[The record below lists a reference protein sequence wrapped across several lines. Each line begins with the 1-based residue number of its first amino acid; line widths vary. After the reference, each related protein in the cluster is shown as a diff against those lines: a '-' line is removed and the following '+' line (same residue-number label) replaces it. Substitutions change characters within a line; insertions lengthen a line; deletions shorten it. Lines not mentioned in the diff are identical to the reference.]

1 MFGKEGPPPS
11 AVAVQL
17 SRYLSTAD
25 LPGLLSIC
33 RSNFHEIDKVTR
45 VTARHRLARLGP
57 GPGADVQQRLLEE
70 MNEQLPDL
78 KVQQLANTLWSL
90 GCLLISR
97 PPILDGVAW
106 RRVRDI
112 EGFGAQERANFF
124 CGRACSGTC

>member
-1 MFGKEGPPPS
+1 M
-11 AVAVQL
+11 
-17 SRYLSTAD
+17 
-25 LPGLLSIC
+25 
-33 RSNFHEIDKVTR
+33 TR
-45 VTARHRLARLGP
+45 VAALHRLARLGP

-106 RRVRDI
+106 RCVRDI
-112 EGFGAQERANFF
+112 EGLGAQECANFF
-124 CGRACSGTC
+124 RGRECPGTC